1 MTPDNSSTRDAEGF
15 RPLTRDE
22 FHRFRDLIYETA
34 GISLSDVKE
43 SLVAARLARRLR
55 ALGLTSY
62 GDYYARLVADGSG
75 REMVEFVNSITT
87 NKTDFFREPEHFNV
101 LVQQV
106 LPSLVVVR
114 GHRFGAGAGIIWDT
128 NGLILTNNHVVGRRL
143 PIVLLQ
149 DDREYQSRLLARD
162 PDVDLAL
169 LSIDATHLTPL
180 KPVSASPR
188 VGEMVFAFGHPWG
201 QRNTVTRGIVSA
213 LVSAQNRRGDKLPVI
228 RSDAPLAPG
237 NSGGPLVNAS
247 GEVIGIN
254 AMIVGG
260 DQSVSIAASVARDF
274 VSKALANQKTEV
286 RSGQRAGEDVM

>member
-1 MTPDNSSTRDAEGF
+1 MN
-15 RPLTRDE
+15 
-22 FHRFRDLIYETA
+22 
-34 GISLSDVKE
+34 
-43 SLVAARLARRLR
+43 
-55 ALGLTSY
+55 
-62 GDYYARLVADGSG
+62 
-75 REMVEFVNSITT
+75 
-87 NKTDFFREPEHFNV
+87 FNGTFTQV
-101 LVQQV
+101 MNELVQRV

-114 GHRFGAGAGIIWDT
+114 GHRFGAGAGIVWDA

-149 DDREYQSRLLARD
+149 NDQEYESRLLARD

-169 LSIDATHLTPL
+169 LSIDATNLTPL
-180 KPVSASPR
+180 KPASISPR

-201 QRNTVTRGIVSA
+201 QRNAVTRGIVSA

-247 GEVIGIN
+247 GEVVGIN
-254 AMIVGG
+254 AMIIGG

-274 VSKALANQKTEV
+274 VNKTLANQKTEV
-286 RSGQRAGEDVM
+286 RSGQRTPEDVM

>member
-1 MTPDNSSTRDAEGF
+1 MN
-15 RPLTRDE
+15 
-22 FHRFRDLIYETA
+22 
-34 GISLSDVKE
+34 
-43 SLVAARLARRLR
+43 
-55 ALGLTSY
+55 
-62 GDYYARLVADGSG
+62 
-75 REMVEFVNSITT
+75 
-87 NKTDFFREPEHFNV
+87 FNGTFTQV
-101 LVQQV
+101 MNELVQQV

-114 GHRFGAGAGIIWDT
+114 GHRFGAGAGIVWDT

-143 PIVLLQ
+143 PIVVLQ
-149 DDREYQSRLLARD
+149 NDREYESRLLARD

-169 LSIDATHLTPL
+169 LSIDATDLTPL
-180 KPVSASPR
+180 KPVSVSPR

-201 QRNTVTRGIVSA
+201 QRNAVTRGIVSA

-274 VSKALANQKTEV
+274 VSKTLANQKTE
-286 RSGQRAGEDVM
+286 SRAGHRTPEDVL